1 MISAGILDRSSS
13 VPLHTQ
19 LTQGLR
25 AAVVEGRLAAGEALP
40 STRVLAD
47 DLGVARGTV
56 VATYD
61 TLVGEGYLLARPGAR
76 TIVAELPRHA
86 VVPALVSTTAT
97 ASASAFIDLRPGR
110 PGTRG
115 LADAAWRSAWR
126 RASATD
132 PESDIS
138 DEQGSPA
145 LRAEI
150 ARHLGR
156 TRGVVVDPGD
166 VIVTAGTSDALLLAA
181 LALPARR
188 PDGIRRFGVENP
200 GYPRVR
206 MILERV
212 GVEMVPLPVTPGD
225 GLDLDTVEKQ
235 DDLDAV
241 IVTPHHHYPL
251 GSRLDAAARARLV
264 AWARATG
271 TMVIEDDYDSEFPHG
286 RAPLPPL
293 RLLDPQGVILIGTLS
308 KVLSP
313 ALRFGWVV
321 ASGTVRDRLRETRAD
336 LDLSVSTV
344 TQHALALYLADG
356 SLARH
361 TARRRRD
368 YRHRRRLVLEAL
380 EPVMGVQLAAMNGG
394 LHAVALLPAVSPGE
408 ESRLVARI
416 AARGVLVT
424 GLAAYAFP
432 DAPTDLPAGL
442 VLGYAEP
449 TTVRLAEA
457 LAVVAGVVS
466 DVGLD
471 VRLGAVAGVVS
482 DVPSELG
489 GVTGRS

>member
-25 AAVVEGRLAAGEALP
+25 VAVVEGRLVAGEALP

-56 VATYD
+56 VAAYD

-76 TIVAELPRHA
+76 TVVAALPRDGMVSAA
-86 VVPALVSTTAT
+86 VSAAPAEAASVSALV
-97 ASASAFIDLRPGR
+97 DLRPGR

-126 RASATD
+126 RASAVD
-132 PESDIS
+132 PDPDVE
-138 DEQGSPA
+138 DERGSPA

-156 TRGVVVDPGD
+156 TRGIAVDPDD

-188 PDGIRRFGVENP
+188 ADGIRRFGVENP

-212 GVEMVPLPVTPGD
+212 GVEMVPLPVSLGE
-225 GLDLDTVEKQ
+225 GLDLDAVETHG
-235 DDLDAV
+235 DVDAV

-271 TMVIEDDYDSEFPHG
+271 TVVIEDDYDSEFPHG

-293 RLLDPQGVILIGTLS
+293 RLLDPQGVILLGTLS

-313 ALRFGWVV
+313 ALRLGWVV
-321 ASGTVRDRLRETRAD
+321 ASGAARDRLCEARAD
-336 LDLSVSTV
+336 LDLPVSAV
-344 TQHALALYLADG
+344 TQQAVALYLADG

-380 EPVMGVQLAAMNGG
+380 EPVPGVELAAMNGG
-394 LHAVALLPAVSPGE
+394 LHATVLLPAVSPE
-408 ESRLVARI
+408 EEPQLVAEI
-416 AARGVLVT
+416 AARGVLVA
-424 GLAAYAFP
+424 GLGAYALP
-432 DAPTDLPAGL
+432 GAPTHSPAGL
-442 VLGYAEP
+442 VLGYAAP
-449 TTVRLAEA
+449 TTVRLTEA
-457 LAVVAGVVS
+457 LAVVADVVTARAA
-466 DVGLD
+466 DVLAPG
-471 VRLGAVAGVVS
+471 
-482 DVPSELG
+482 
-489 GVTGRS
+489 